1 MTDSSGVRRAAR
13 VANRTGARPYGIL
26 GACLLTG
33 LAGLAGGCGVGGGG
47 VAPVES
53 LNESR
58 TPERVSEHVV
68 VKGDTLYSIAWRH
81 GLDYRA
87 LARANAIREPFTIL
101 PGQRIRIPEPGSVAE
116 TSGPD
121 TPARVAGTPSKPD
134 PEPLSP
140 PPPKPSV
147 ESARKAPSAAPVQRR
162 QPMPEQPPASR
173 QSGKKADARRTTR
186 KAAGLR
192 WMWPAEGKTIGGF
205 GKGGGKGLD
214 ITGSFEQP
222 IHAAARG
229 QVVYAGSGLIGYG
242 NLVIVKHDSR
252 LLSAYAHN
260 ERLHVKEGE
269 AVRGGQHIADMGR
282 SGKGRVVLHFEIRR
296 DGKPVDPIRYLPR

>member
-1 MTDSSGVRRAAR
+1 MTASSGSRGAAR
-13 VANRTGARPYGIL
+13 VANRTGVHRQGLL
-26 GACLLTG
+26 GVCLLAG
-33 LAGLAGGCGVGGGG
+33 LAGLAGGCSVGGGG
-47 VAPVES
+47 SVAPVES

-58 TPERVSEHVV
+58 APERAREHVV

-81 GLDYRA
+81 GLDYRT

-116 TSGPD
+116 TSRPEA
-121 TPARVAGTPSKPD
+121 PARVAGAPSKPD
-134 PEPLSP
+134 PAPLP
-140 PPPKPSV
+140 PTPPKPSV
-147 ESARKAPSAAPVQRR
+147 ESARKAPSTAPARQ
-162 QPMPEQPPASR
+162 QPMPEQPASR
-173 QSGKKADARRTTR
+173 PSGKKADARRTTR

-192 WMWPAEGKTIGGF
+192 WMWPVEGKTTGGF
-205 GKGGGKGLD
+205 GKGGGKGID
-214 ITGSFEQP
+214 ITGGFEQP

-260 ERLHVKEGE
+260 ERVHVKEGE
-269 AVRGGQHIADMGR
+269 AVRVGQHIADMGR
-282 SGKGRVVLHFEIRR
+282 SGKGRIMLHFEIRR
-296 DGKPVDPIRYLPR
+296 DGKPIDPLRYLPR

>member
-1 MTDSSGVRRAAR
+1 MTASSGSRGATR
-13 VANRTGARPYGIL
+13 VANRTGVHRHGLL
-26 GACLLTG
+26 GVCL
-33 LAGLAGGCGVGGGG
+33 LAGLAALAGGCSVGGGG
-47 VAPVES
+47 SVAPVES
-53 LNESR
+53 LNEPR
-58 TPERVSEHVV
+58 APERVLEHVV

-116 TSGPD
+116 TGEPD
-121 TPARVAGTPSKPD
+121 APARVAGAPSKPD
-134 PEPLSP
+134 PAP
-140 PPPKPSV
+140 PPPTPPKPSV
-147 ESARKAPSAAPVQRR
+147 ESARKAPSTAPVR
-162 QPMPEQPPASR
+162 QKPVSEQPASR
-173 QSGKKADARRTTR
+173 QSGKKTDARRTTR

-192 WMWPAEGKTIGGF
+192 WMWPVEGKTIGGF
-205 GKGGGKGLD
+205 GKSGGKGID
-214 ITGSFEQP
+214 IAGSFELP

-260 ERLHVKEGE
+260 ETLHVKEGE

-282 SGKGRVVLHFEIRR
+282 SSKGRVMLHFEIRQ
-296 DGKPVDPIRYLPR
+296 DGKPVDPLRFLPR